1 MCTDNIFSFLQ
12 NVYFFSDKR
21 LPVRAQ
27 IWAPREHARRAAGG
41 GGGREQ
47 RQVDGE
53 KLRQH
58 LGLAPDTAAAC
69 AVISIEQC
77 DASPSCYYLFKL
89 VHNKIFRYKEQR
101 KATIEPKNFSRYI
114 ALHCY
119 KEKNLV
125 SRMTLLV
132 VLFLFVVTA
141 CADPAVEIISRPK
154 QHHQHPTWSVQWKH
168 CLWEVLGTSSLNWI
182 KPKLSTKQT
191 KIT

>member
-1 MCTDNIFSFLQ
+1 MCAYNLFSFLQ
-12 NVYFFSDKR
+12 NVYFFPDKR

-77 DASPSCYYLFKL
+77 DASPSCYYLLKL
-89 VHNKIFRYKEQR
+89 VHNKIFRYKQQR

-114 ALHCY
+114 VLHCY
-119 KEKNLV
+119 IEKNLV
-125 SRMTLLV
+125 SRMTLLE
-132 VLFLFVVTA
+132 VLFLFVLTA
-141 CADPAVEIISRPK
+141 WADPNPAVEIISRPK

-168 CLWEVLGTSSLNWI
+168 CFREFQCLKSLVR
-182 KPKLSTKQT
+182 SH
-191 KIT
+191 